1 MAKVETSDL
10 TQPIIDVL
18 MSAST
23 GKGTE
28 RGFLTGYQIL
38 KRLSHSLQ
46 DQLRA
51 AYGDAGK
58 HGGQHFGPATRVS
71 KVAAEIPGVEQRYLD
86 TRGLQFDVGQSE
98 DISASFEL
106 CAVFR
111 LP

>member
-1 MAKVETSDL
+1 MAKVETIELS
-10 TQPIIDVL
+10 QPITDVL
-18 MSAST
+18 MSATT

-38 KRLSHSLQ
+38 KRLKQPLQ

-58 HGGQHFGPATRVS
+58 HGGQPFGPATRVS
-71 KVAAEIPGVEQRYLD
+71 QVAAEIPGVEQRYLD
-86 TRGLQFDVGQSE
+86 TGGLQFDVGQGE
-98 DISASFEL
+98 EVAAGFGL
-106 CAVFR
+106 CAIFR

>member
-10 TQPIIDVL
+10 SQPIIEVL
-18 MSAST
+18 KGASA

-38 KRLSHSLQ
+38 KRLSQSLQ
-46 DQLRA
+46 DQLRT
-51 AYGDAGK
+51 AYGDAGR
-58 HGGQHFGPATRVS
+58 HGGQYFGPATRVS
-71 KVAAEIPGVEQRYLD
+71 QVAAEIPDVEQRYLD

-98 DISASFEL
+98 DVAASFEL
-106 CAVFR
+106 CAIFR